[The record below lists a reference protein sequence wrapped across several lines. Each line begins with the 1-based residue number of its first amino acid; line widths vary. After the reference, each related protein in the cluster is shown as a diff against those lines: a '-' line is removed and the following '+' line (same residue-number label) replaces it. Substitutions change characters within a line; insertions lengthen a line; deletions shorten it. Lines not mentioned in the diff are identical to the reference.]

1 MKWKV
6 HDTKA
11 GSPPVFAGGL
21 PWKSLRNVLG
31 GGFLGLCLKA
41 SAAAAGAAATAGID
55 DGLLLLGA
63 PEGFQLANGFFGL
76 GFGADVGVSHGIVL
90 SFFQFSG
97 SFWYWPALA
106 TLRDHNFEA
115 LRPRIL
121 KKKLLSG
128 NSEGCDC

>member
-1 MKWKV
+1 
-6 HDTKA
+6 
-11 GSPPVFAGGL
+11 
-21 PWKSLRNVLG
+21 LRWLG
-31 GGFLGLCLKA
+31 P
-41 SAAAAGAAATAGID
+41 
-55 DGLLLLGA
+55 

-76 GFGADVGVSHGIVL
+76 GFGADVGASHGIVL

-121 KKKLLSG
+121 KKKFLSG
-128 NSEGCDC
+128 NSGGCDAMCTT